1 LKLFS
6 EVQDCESWEDGAV
19 PSLHPKIK
27 FGVLSNWCT
36 RLSVK
41 QVPCGKLVGS
51 NPTTPTK
58 KYGKVIV
65 AAYNLVLK
73 TSGTFVVWGST
84 PHLSAKLN

>member
-1 LKLFS
+1 MSTL
-6 EVQDCESWEDGAV
+6 DCGSNRLGSN
-19 PSLHPKIK
+19 PNSYPKIK

-36 RLSVK
+36 HLSVK